1 MAVLGATSLTGC
13 NSIPAFMPGLADV
26 GAGAATRTIFQNAS
40 APTSWTKDTTVNEG
54 MLRVTNGATLTP
66 GGNQTF
72 SQVFAASR
80 LVSGTLTQNAAG
92 ITINQISAGLSIS
105 AAQLNATV
113 STGPT
118 TLTTTTMRA
127 HTHPY
132 TGVTQ
137 PGQGRSDAKANGVPT
152 AAITTSATPQTG
164 GPADH
169 SHGFPGGPHTHTLP
183 LAPTQYLHSHSVSG
197 QHQHS
202 WSTTWNA
209 AINYVDMIICR
220 KD

>member
-13 NSIPAFMPGLADV
+13 NSIPVFMPGTADV
-26 GAGAATRTIFQNAS
+26 GVATATRTIFQNAS

-54 MLRVTNGATLTP
+54 MLRVTNGATLTQ

-80 LVSGTLTQNAAG
+80 TVSGTLTQNAAG
-92 ITINQISAGLSIS
+92 ITINQAAAIASVNNGSLNGGIDSGPTALGTPTMRSHTHQSQNLSQP
-105 AAQLNATV
+105 AQQRSPGTANWAFYPQPTV
-113 STGPT
+113 STG
-118 TLTTTTMRA
+118 
-127 HTHPY
+127 
-132 TGVTQ
+132 
-137 PGQGRSDAKANGVPT
+137 ANGSGLGHVHT
-152 AAITTSATPQTG
+152 
-164 GPADH
+164 
-169 SHGFPGGPHTHTLP
+169 FPGGAHTHTLP
-183 LAPTQYLHSHSVSG
+183 LAFSQYQHSHTVSG